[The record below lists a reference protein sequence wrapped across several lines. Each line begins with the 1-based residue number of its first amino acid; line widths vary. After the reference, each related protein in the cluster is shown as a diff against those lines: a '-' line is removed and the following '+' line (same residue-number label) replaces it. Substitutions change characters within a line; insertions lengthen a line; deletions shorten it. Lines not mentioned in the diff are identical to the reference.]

1 MNNRLRLVLTF
12 GVLASFAVAGL
23 LVLYTD
29 TPARA
34 IGALLLGTD
43 LTAIGLARGLK
54 AAQEELTATASTSR
68 YFANVR
74 PLTFALWGGGVALVG
89 VLQLTVF

>member
-12 GVLASFAVAGL
+12 GVLASFVVAGL
-23 LVLYTD
+23 LALYTD

-34 IGALLLGTD
+34 IGALLLGAG
-43 LTAIGLARGLK
+43 LTAIALGLK
-54 AAQEELTATASTSR
+54 TAQEQLADTPSTSH
-68 YFANVR
+68 YLANVR

-89 VLQLTVF
+89 VLQLTIF